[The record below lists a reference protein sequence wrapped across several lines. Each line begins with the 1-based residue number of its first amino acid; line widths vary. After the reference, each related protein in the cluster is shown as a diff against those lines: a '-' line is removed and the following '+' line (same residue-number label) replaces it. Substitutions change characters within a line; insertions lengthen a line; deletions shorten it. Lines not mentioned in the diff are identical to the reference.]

1 MQKQFKF
8 FKMKYIPLLVFILFG
23 LALNAQQTVT
33 GTVVS
38 EPDGRPLPG
47 ANILV
52 KGTATG
58 ATTDFDGNYTIEV
71 QDSSAI
77 LTFSYIGFTPQEVVV
92 GDKAVIN
99 ITLIEDSSQLSEIVV
114 VGYGA
119 RRKSDVTGS
128 VSSVKADE
136 LTAFPVLDAEQ
147 ALQGRASGVVVQSN
161 NGGEPGA
168 PIKINIRGNT
178 SINASSD
185 PLIVVDGFVGANMPQ
200 AGDIESLQVLKDAS
214 ATAIYGSRGSNGV
227 VLVTTK
233 KGRSGKM
240 VVEINSTYAVQSTAN
255 SLDLLN
261 ASDFADYQN
270 QVRQNVS
277 LTTGDPSTPYVQ
289 GDYDTDWQDL
299 IYRSG
304 NTANHQISFSGGS
317 DKINFYAS
325 GTYFQQ
331 DGVLINSGYERV
343 SLLSNIDAQLT
354 DKLKVGLNLTGGN
367 SKKSG
372 VTTQSD
378 GSVTVGG
385 DDVVSLAM
393 RFAPDKGI
401 YNPDGT
407 FSTNDKIGDKVDNP
421 YAVAT
426 QRDDDTEIDNFRAN
440 FYANYDIIEGL
451 TFKTTFG
458 LSSKNTFR
466 GIYMPRTLEVT
477 AGGNTD
483 GRAIISEDK
492 SESVLSENYLTY
504 KKELGKGELTLLGGY
519 SYQKTT
525 NKGFLSE
532 GTGTL
537 SDSFSYYGLYTAT
550 NLLSAGSGDIYLTE
564 TEIQSQFGRVN
575 YDYDDKYLITATV
588 RRDGASNFAENEK
601 YAIFPSA
608 ALGWKVSNEDFMKNF
623 DNISSLKL
631 RASYGVTGNP
641 SIGAY
646 ESLASLAS
654 IYASSNGLTV
664 PAITPYQNANPN
676 LKWESSYQSNF
687 GLDVAL
693 FNSKVSMSFD
703 YYNIDTKD
711 VLMFD
716 NSIPWY
722 FGNYNDEIITNVGEI
737 NNSGFEFSINSR
749 NIITDDF
756 SWTTDLVFSR
766 NKNTVEK
773 LIFGAD
779 YFGDGAPSYFSVDNN
794 YVLREGEEVG
804 LFYGYEYAGVYQGG
818 ALPDGTATLPD
829 AVAGDPLF
837 LDLDDNGDVTND
849 DRKIIGNPNPDYT
862 WGITNSFTYK
872 NFDLNIFFQ
881 GSQGGDIFNM
891 TNVQLN
897 NGDSNTTY
905 DYYNNAWTP
914 TNTNTNQPR
923 VGNNSSREISSRFV
937 EDGSYIRLKNIAIGY
952 SFSSDMIEKLGLSN
966 LRLTVSAQNLLTITD
981 YSGLDPEVNYYG
993 ASGDNNTSSNTVRGF
1008 DFGNYPTVKSVSFSL
1023 NAKF

>member
-1 MQKQFKF
+1 
-8 FKMKYIPLLVFILFG
+8 MKLMPLLVFILFG
-23 LALNAQQTVT
+23 LALNAQQTVS

-58 ATTDFDGNYTIEV
+58 VTTDFDGNYTIEV
-71 QDSSAI
+71 QNGSAI
-77 LTFSYIGFTPQEVVV
+77 LVFSYIGFVSQEVTV
-92 GDKAVIN
+92 GNKAVIDV
-99 ITLIEDSSQLSEIVV
+99 TLTEDSSQLSEIVV

-147 ALQGRASGVVVQSN
+147 ALQGRAAGVVVQSN

-240 VVEINSTYAVQSTAN
+240 VIEVNSTYAVQNLAN

-261 ASDFADYQN
+261 ANDFSDYQN
-270 QVRQNVS
+270 QVRENVS
-277 LTTGDPSTPYVQ
+277 LTTGDPSTPYIQ

-304 NTANHQISFSGGS
+304 STANHQISFSGGS
-317 DKINFYAS
+317 EKINFYAS
-325 GTYFQQ
+325 GTYFKQ

-354 DKLKVGLNLTGGN
+354 DKLKVGLNLTGGF
-367 SKKSG
+367 SKKNG

-401 YNPDGT
+401 YNDDGS
-407 FSTNDKIGDKVDNP
+407 FSTNDRIGDEVDNP
-421 YAVAT
+421 YAVAS
-426 QRDDDTEIDNFRAN
+426 QRDDDTETENFRAN

-458 LSSKNTFR
+458 LSSENTFR
-466 GIYMPRTLEVT
+466 GIYMPRTLAIT
-477 AGGNTD
+477 AGRGLD
-483 GRAIISEDK
+483 GRAIMSEDK
-492 SESVLSENYLTY
+492 SKSVLSENYLTY
-504 KKELGKGELTLLGGY
+504 KKELGKGELTLLAGY

-525 NKGFLSE
+525 SKGFLSE

-537 SDSFSYYGLYTAT
+537 SDSFSYYGLYSAT
-550 NLLSAGSGDIYLTE
+550 NLITAGSGDIYLTE

-575 YDYDDKYLITATV
+575 YDYDDKYLLTATV

-608 ALGWKVSNEDFMKNF
+608 ALGWKVSNEDFLKDY

-687 GLDVAL
+687 GVDVAL

-737 NNSGFEFSINSR
+737 NNRGFEFSINTR
-749 NIITDDF
+749 NIINDNF

-804 LFYGYEYAGVYQGG
+804 LFYGYDYVGVYQGG
-818 ALPDGTATLPD
+818 AVPNGTATLPD
-829 AVAGDPLF
+829 GVAGDPLF
-837 LDLDDNGDVTND
+837 IDLDGNGDITND
-849 DRKIIGNPNPDYT
+849 DRKVIGNPNPDYT
-862 WGITNSFTYK
+862 WGITNNFSYK

-905 DYYNNAWTP
+905 DYYNSAWTP
-914 TNTNTNQPR
+914 TNTNTDQPR
-923 VGNNSSREISSRFV
+923 VGNNSNREISSRFV

-952 SFSSDMIEKLGLSN
+952 SFPTDIVEKLGIAN
-966 LRLTVSAQNLLTITD
+966 LRLTFSAQNLLTITD

-993 ASGDNNTSSNTVRGF
+993 ASGNNNTSSNTVRGF
-1008 DFGNYPTVKSVSFSL
+1008 DFGNYPTVRSFSFSL